1 MRDFPVFTTENGVAS
16 LRFREVPYK
25 GIAYITLRDS
35 LYPEKLLQ
43 ECVEFSRAVG
53 AETIYASG
61 NDILENFPLH
71 TAVWR
76 MSRQRDG
83 IDETNAALFSVTES
97 TLESWRKIYNE
108 KMKTVPNAAT
118 MTRQDGEE
126 LLKQG
131 GGYFVHAKEELLGIG
146 IVRGDRVDAVAAV
159 KSGAGKDV
167 MLALC
172 SAVFSESIQL
182 EVASANLRAVKLYER
197 LGFIKTQEISRWYD
211 VGKSMFC

>member
-35 LYPEKLLQ
+35 LYPEKLLR

-61 NDILENFPLH
+61 NAILESFPLH

-83 IDETNAALFSVTES
+83 MDETNAALFPVTEN